1 MKEEIKVP
9 SVGESI
15 TTGVIVSWLKH
26 NGDQVQEG
34 DILFELETDKAVLE
48 IPSTGAGTLE
58 ILVEEGNEV
67 SIGQTVAM
75 LESGAAEKQTAI
87 PEPQQKPAAET
98 QTATPEQQQKPV
110 AAEQKNASSVLSP
123 AVRRIVAEH
132 KLDQKTIKGTGKDG
146 RITKADALDAVE
158 QKNATGWKPD
168 KTAVPESAP
177 PPVAPEPGLPEE
189 PSPAAPSVG
198 ASKEQTATERRSERA
213 PMSAIRRRTAE
224 RLVQATQ
231 SSAYLTTFNEI
242 DMQKVIDIRTQYKEE
257 FLKEHG
263 IKIGF
268 MSFFVKASCQA
279 LKEFPSVNTQIDD
292 NEIIYKYFYDIGVA
306 ISIEQGL
313 IVPNIRNAD
322 RLHFAEI
329 ELIIASLA
337 KRAREKKLLPDELT
351 GGTFTI
357 TNGGIFGSLL
367 STPIPAFPQTAIL
380 GMHAIKKRPVVVDD
394 QITIRPMMYVALTYD
409 HRVIDGREAVGFLAR
424 IKEFIEEPDKL
435 LLEL

>member
-26 NGDQVQEG
+26 NGDQIEEG

-48 IPSTGAGTLE
+48 IPSTGAGMLE
-58 ILVEEGNEV
+58 ILVEEGKEV
-67 SIGQTVAM
+67 SIGQTVAL
-75 LESGAAEKQTAI
+75 LESDAIKKQTAV
-87 PEPQQKPAAET
+87 PEPEQKPAVT
-98 QTATPEQQQKPV
+98 
-110 AAEQKNASSVLSP
+110 EQKDASSVLSP

-132 KLDQKTIKGTGKDG
+132 KLDTKKIKGTGKDG
-146 RITKADALDAVE
+146 RITKADALEALE
-158 QKNATGWKPD
+158 QQNASDQAPEVAAAPD
-168 KTAVPESAP
+168 
-177 PPVAPEPGLPEE
+177 APEPALPKE
-189 PSPAAPSVG
+189 PSPAAPST
-198 ASKEQTATERRSERA
+198 ATSKEQTATEHRSERV

-279 LKEFPSVNTQIDD
+279 LKEFPSVNTQIDG

-337 KRAREKKLLPDELT
+337 KRANEKKLLPDELT

-357 TNGGIFGSLL
+357 TNGGVFGSLL

-380 GMHAIKKRPVVVDD
+380 GMHSIKKRPVVIDD